1 MHRPRTYLAR
11 QFSALSERNFR
22 VFFIGQSL
30 SLIGTWMQSVGFAW
44 LTLELTDS
52 EVAVGIVTA
61 LQFLPMMLFAL
72 VGGVLADRWPRRKTL
87 IILQSAAL
95 TQAVILSVLVVTDSA
110 VLWHVY
116 VLAFVAGLLSAIER
130 PMRQSFFSEMAGREH
145 LANAVALH
153 SMILNGSRVI
163 GPAIAGVLIAW
174 AGVEWTF
181 ILNAVSYA
189 AVLLGYALIR
199 TRELHPQKVKAQPG
213 SVLSQIAEGLRY
225 AAKTPSF
232 AFIFLL
238 IGVIGTLGYNFNV
251 TIPLIARFVLDSSPQ
266 EFGLLT
272 AALGLGSLGAA
283 LWLAAAGARTQTF
296 LIGAALAFSVL
307 FLILAISQWFWLTAV
322 GLFLVGFAGIS
333 LMTGA
338 NTTLQLEA
346 PEEMRGRMISIYMF
360 LMAGSTP
367 IGGFLTGLLSSL
379 WGVRTA
385 LAIEAIGCFAGVALA
400 VGYLKLRARSLERVA
415 VDPAVAGQ

>member
-1 MHRPRTYLAR
+1 MRRLLSR

-22 VFFIGQSL
+22 VFFVGQSL

-52 EVAVGIVTA
+52 EVAVGLVTT

-87 IILQSAAL
+87 VILQSLALVQAAVLGALVL
-95 TQAVILSVLVVTDSA
+95 TGRAE
-110 VLWHVY
+110 LWHVY
-116 VLAFVAGLLSAIER
+116 ILAFIAGLLSAIER
-130 PMRQSFFSEMAGREH
+130 PTRQSFFSEMAGREH

-163 GPAIAGVLIAW
+163 GPALAGVIIAV

-189 AVLLGYALIR
+189 AVLFGYALIR
-199 TRELHPQKVKAQPG
+199 SGELHPQRVRAQPG
-213 SVLSQIAEGLRY
+213 SVWSQIVEGVKF
-225 AAKTPSF
+225 AAQTPSF

-251 TIPLIARFVLDSSPQ
+251 TIPLIARFVLDSSPE

-272 AALGLGSLGAA
+272 SALGLGSLGAA
-283 LWLAAAGARTQTF
+283 LWLAAAGARSQTF
-296 LIGAALAFSVL
+296 LVGASLAFSAL
-307 FLILAISQWFWLTAV
+307 FLVFAV
-322 GLFLVGFAGIS
+322 SEWYWVSAAGLLLVGFAGIA

-367 IGGFLTGLLSSL
+367 IGGFLTGFLSSL

-385 LAIEAIGCFAGVALA
+385 LAIEAIGCFVGVVLALA
-400 VGYLKLRARSLERVA
+400 YRRWREGAAPTGAGAEQAGRA
-415 VDPAVAGQ
+415 